1 MTYLQRYKWNLP
13 NPIPPDD
20 SQFLESYPEILKE
33 ILYRRNIR
41 TEQKSIDFLL
51 PKEQDWYSSL
61 ELLHTEKSCQL
72 ISKAIESGDTI
83 AIYGD
88 YDADGLTSTALLYL
102 ALNKLTDNL
111 IAYIPNRFT
120 EGYGLNK
127 AAIQKLHSQDVSLLI
142 TVDNGISSLDEIDY
156 ANSLGITVIVTDHHT
171 PKNVLPP
178 AAAVMNPKVLDDTY
192 PFKMLAGVGI
202 AYKLVSSLSKHFPS
216 LEPEEY
222 LDLVAIGTI
231 ADIVP
236 LISENRYL
244 AKQGL
249 VSINQ
254 LKRQSLVSLLGAA
267 NMLGTKIRS
276 SDISFQIGPRLNAAG
291 RLGQAETALN
301 LLISTDPNECGR
313 LAQQLEN
320 DNFNRKIISQKI
332 EQKALDI
339 IRSDKSLQFLITV
352 FEKTFNSG
360 VSGIVAGSLAR
371 KFNLPVIIGQIG
383 DEYSVASCRSIPEFD
398 LTKALDHCKELLV
411 RYGGHSQAA
420 GFTILNSNLPEF
432 KERLLDLAATKLSG
446 VDLTPSID
454 IDAEVQLE
462 QLNDNL
468 IEILDK
474 IEPTGAE
481 NKEVVF
487 MSRDL
492 HAANVKAVG
501 QDKNHLKMLVSDGS
515 YSLDAIGFGLGD
527 HIDSIPPKFDALFN
541 FQLNEFRGKITFQLN
556 LIDLRPC

>member
-1 MTYLQRYKWNLP
+1 
-13 NPIPPDD
+13 
-20 SQFLESYPEILKE
+20 
-33 ILYRRNIR
+33 
-41 TEQKSIDFLL
+41 
-51 PKEQDWYSSL
+51 
-61 ELLHTEKSCQL
+61 
-72 ISKAIESGDTI
+72 
-83 AIYGD
+83 
-88 YDADGLTSTALLYL
+88 
-102 ALNKLTDNL
+102 
-111 IAYIPNRFT
+111 
-120 EGYGLNK
+120 
-127 AAIQKLHSQDVSLLI
+127 
-142 TVDNGISSLDEIDY
+142 
-156 ANSLGITVIVTDHHT
+156 
-171 PKNVLPP
+171 
-178 AAAVMNPKVLDDTY
+178 
-192 PFKMLAGVGI
+192 MLAGVGI
-202 AYKLVSSLSKHFPS
+202 VYKLVKSLSKHFPS

-249 VSINQ
+249 VSLNQ

-267 NMLGTKIRS
+267 NILGTKIRS

-320 DNFNRKIISQKI
+320 DNYNRKIISQKI
-332 EQKALDI
+332 EQKALEI

-420 GFTILNSNLPEF
+420 GFTILNSNLPKL
-432 KERLLDLAATKLSG
+432 KERLLDFAATKLSG
-446 VDLTPSID
+446 IDLTPSID

-462 QLNDNL
+462 QLDENL

-527 HIDSIPPKFDALFN
+527 QIESIPPKFDALFN